1 MVIKV
6 LSFSNSRASHRSL
19 VGSVLAFIRRKA
31 RVCIPGQTSKRNMK
45 KKYFFSDFCLKPA
58 LKVSKKSIVQSRC

>member
-45 KKYFFSDFCLKPA
+45 KKIFVQRFL
-58 LKVSKKSIVQSRC
+58 SKTCPESF